1 MDSFDIMKLTE
12 LQRLVYK
19 SSSLIGHS
27 SNGEILFQ
35 QEIHKYEK
43 VITIISF
50 LRALGMNLIENEG
63 NEIVFERQASAQA
76 AAQPTLNWANAD
88 GMMYPK

>member
-1 MDSFDIMKLTE
+1 MNSFDIMKLTE

-19 SSSLIGHS
+19 SNSLVGHS
-27 SNGEILFQ
+27 SNGKILFQ

-50 LRALGMNLIENEG
+50 LRVLGINLIENEG
-63 NEIVFERQASAQA
+63 NEIIFERHAVQDTA
-76 AAQPTLNWANAD
+76 PMIDWANANKE
-88 GMMYPK
+88 ML